1 MISLKKKSKVVI
13 SGIIIVSIIFFL
25 FILVEP
31 KVIGEKLGFDAK
43 GIVDRILKKEPS
55 ARQIYEEELLKAK
68 NNPKFHFTKNEYLGG
83 YYWITRVAP
92 KGKYFLKGDDG
103 EPYNFYKYEIEFE
116 GSLMDIDFI
125 SDIAKVNSP
134 VYLILDEKQVF
145 DLKVKWSSYGI
156 SPKENSFNINRVD
169 TDNEDK
175 LIRTILDS
183 KKITLIFKDAN
194 NQSKKIEYDVDGL
207 RLEGIY
213 PEDFCGVRKFIFSNF
228 FVCSG

>member
-1 MISLKKKSKVVI
+1 MKKKSKVVI
-13 SGIIIVSIIFFL
+13 SGIILVSIIFFL

-116 GSLMDIDFI
+116 GSLMDIGFI
-125 SDIAKVNSP
+125 ADIAEVNSP
-134 VYLILDEKQVF
+134 VYLVLDDKQVF
-145 DLKVKWSSYGI
+145 ELKLNWSSVSY
-156 SPKENSFNINRVD
+156 PPNENSFYINRVD
-169 TDNEDK
+169 TDNVDK
-175 LIRTILDS
+175 LIRKILDS
-183 KKITLIFKDAN
+183 KKMTLRFKDGN
-194 NQSKKIEYDVDGL
+194 NHLKKIEYDVEGL
-207 RLEGIY
+207 QLEGIY
-213 PEDFCGVRKFIFSNF
+213 PEDKSFIF
-228 FVCSG
+228 